1 MTWTI
6 SWSWQA
12 PSRIACIASVEGGMA
27 ISSGLELILL
37 ESNGDIRWKV
47 DMPFKV
53 HAMDYNNG
61 ILAVLAAHG
70 FLCNFNNRW
79 EYASR
84 RKVNLMVDLLI

>member
-1 MTWTI
+1 MTWSI

-12 PSRIACIASVEGGMA
+12 PSRIACIASVEGGIA
-27 ISSGLELILL
+27 VSSGLELFMI

-53 HAMDYNNG
+53 HAIDSSNG

-70 FLCNFNNRW
+70 F
-79 EYASR
+79 
-84 RKVNLMVDLLI
+84 

>member
-37 ESNGDIRWKV
+37 E
-47 DMPFKV
+47 
-53 HAMDYNNG
+53 
-61 ILAVLAAHG
+61 
-70 FLCNFNNRW
+70 
-79 EYASR
+79 
-84 RKVNLMVDLLI
+84 